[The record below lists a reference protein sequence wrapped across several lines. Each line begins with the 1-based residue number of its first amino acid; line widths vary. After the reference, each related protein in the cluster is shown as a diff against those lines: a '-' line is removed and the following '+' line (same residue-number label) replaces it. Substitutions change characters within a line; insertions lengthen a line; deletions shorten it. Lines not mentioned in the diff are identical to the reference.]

1 MTFSGLFA
9 RQWHIEWTAGGWKCG
24 EIRWQVGCTVDTLL
38 TMLDVPPDRIV
49 TDRLVIRRESVDDAV
64 AIADAIDRNLVRLVP
79 WMGWATEEATQPSAQ
94 LARIAEAVEQWDAGK
109 MFDYGIFDLDGGAF
123 LGKIGMHRRIGPHG
137 IELGYWLDAQ
147 AEGRGVISEA
157 VAALMREAMM
167 LDGIRRVEIH
177 CDAANL
183 RSQAVP
189 RRLGFVLD
197 RIEHRPIAA
206 VSETGEHMVWVYQPD
221 RR

>member
-1 MTFSGLFA
+1 MAFSPVDVTSSGLQAGDRAAKFA
-9 RQWHIEWTAGGWKCG
+9 GNVE
-24 EIRWQVGCTVDTLL
+24 CTVDTLL
-38 TMLDVPPDRIV
+38 TMRDLPPDRIV
-49 TDRLVIRRESVDDAV
+49 TGRLVVRRESAGDAV
-64 AIADAIDRNLVRLVP
+64 AIADVIDRNLVRLAP

-94 LARIAEAVEQWDAGK
+94 LARIAEAVEQWDAGG
-109 MFDYGIFDLDGGAF
+109 MFDYGIFDLEGGAF

-137 IELGYWLDAQ
+137 IELGYWLDAR

-157 VAALMREAMM
+157 VAALIQEA
-167 LDGIRRVEIH
+167 LKLNGIIRVEIH

-197 RIEHRPIAA
+197 RIEQQPIAA
-206 VSETGEHMVWVYQPD
+206 ASETGEHMVWVYQPD

>member
-1 MTFSGLFA
+1 M
-9 RQWHIEWTAGGWKCG
+9 
-24 EIRWQVGCTVDTLL
+24 
-38 TMLDVPPDRIV
+38 PPDRIV
-49 TDRLVIRRESVDDAV
+49 TGRLVIRRESAGDAV
-64 AIADAIDRNLVRLVP
+64 AIADVIDRNLVRLAP

-94 LARIAEAVEQWDAGK
+94 LARIAEAVEQWDAGE
-109 MFDYGIFDLDGGAF
+109 MFDYGIFDLEGGAF

-137 IELGYWLDAQ
+137 IELGYWLDAR

-157 VAALMREAMM
+157 VAALIQEA
-167 LDGIRRVEIH
+167 LKLNEIIRVEIH

-183 RSQAVP
+183 RSRAVP

-197 RIEHRPIAA
+197 RIEQQPIAA
-206 VSETGEHMVWVYQPD
+206 ASETGEHMVWVYQPD

>member
-1 MTFSGLFA
+1 MS
-9 RQWHIEWTAGGWKCG
+9 
-24 EIRWQVGCTVDTLL
+24 TVDTLL

-49 TDRLVIRRESVDDAV
+49 TDRLVIRRESADDAV
-64 AIADAIDRNLVRLVP
+64 AIADVIDCNLVRLVP
-79 WMGWATEEATQPSAQ
+79 WMGWATDEATQPSAQ
-94 LARIAEAVEQWDAGK
+94 LARIAEAVEQWDAGE
-109 MFDYGIFDLDGGAF
+109 MFDYGIFDLEGGEF
-123 LGKIGMHRRIGPHG
+123 LGKIGMHRRISPYG
-137 IELGYWLDAQ
+137 IELGYWLGAQ

-157 VAALMREAMM
+157 VAALVQEALK
-167 LDGIRRVEIH
+167 LDGIIRVEIH

-197 RIEHRPIAA
+197 RIEHQPIAA
-206 VSETGEHMVWVYQPD
+206 ASETGEHMVWVYQPD

>member
-1 MTFSGLFA
+1 
-9 RQWHIEWTAGGWKCG
+9 
-24 EIRWQVGCTVDTLL
+24 
-38 TMLDVPPDRIV
+38 MLDAPPDRIV
-49 TDRLVIRRESVDDAV
+49 TDRLVIRRESADDAT
-64 AIADAIDRNLVRLVP
+64 AIADAIDRNLVRLLP
-79 WMGWATEEATQPSAQ
+79 WMGWATEEATRPSAQ
-94 LARIAEAVEQWDAGK
+94 LARLTEAGEQWDARE
-109 MFDYGIFDLDGGAF
+109 MFDYGIFDLDDGSF

-137 IELGYWLDAQ
+137 VELGYWLDAQ

-157 VAALMREAMM
+157 VAALIREALQM
-167 LDGIRRVEIH
+167 DGITEVEIH

-183 RSQAVP
+183 RSRAVP

-206 VSETGEHMVWVYQPD
+206 AAETGEHMVWVYQPD